1 MDNRIA
7 IIGFLITVLGISLFS
22 SSSVTVLSEFDNI
35 PKASFI
41 TYYANVTTYPLPFA
55 NYKLE
60 LTNSLKQPEYDFEGK
75 IISEGHY
82 IDFYVFDE
90 ENLKLFRGCGAS
102 HDGPIECRDW
112 KPIVERYNLTGTF
125 TRILDPKM
133 EKVNV
138 VVYNKD
144 PDKIIQNSIN
154 IRLESQYSGFA
165 VIISIIGLVIF
176 YMGLATEKKITR
188 SKRVNL
194 IKSRF
199 NNKQNFQ

>member
-1 MDNRIA
+1 M
-7 IIGFLITVLGISLFS
+7 
-22 SSSVTVLSEFDNI
+22 
-35 PKASFI
+35 
-41 TYYANVTTYPLPFA
+41 
-55 NYKLE
+55 
-60 LTNSLKQPEYDFEGK
+60 
-75 IISEGHY
+75 
-82 IDFYVFDE
+82 
-90 ENLKLFRGCGAS
+90 FRGCGAS
-102 HDGPIECRDW
+102 HNGPIECRDW
-112 KPIVERYNLTGTF
+112 NPIVERYNLTGTF

-138 VVYNKD
+138 VVHNKD

-165 VIISIIGLVIF
+165 VIIFIIGLVIF